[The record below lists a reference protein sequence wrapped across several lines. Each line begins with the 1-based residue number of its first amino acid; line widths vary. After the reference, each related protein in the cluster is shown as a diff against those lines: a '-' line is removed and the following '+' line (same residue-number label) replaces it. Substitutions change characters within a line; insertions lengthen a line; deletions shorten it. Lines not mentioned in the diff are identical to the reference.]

1 MALCNVLPSYCPS
14 STPDNSISRVF
25 ISYAHKDGAKL
36 AAQLKEDFLL
46 ETGFDTWLDNTK
58 RLTGSDLWP
67 NAIEKA
73 IDDADIV
80 IALLSHAS
88 DCVRSLPREQ
98 LRPLR
103 KGKCLIPP
111 KVGAD
116 CDLPIYLEARQ
127 WLDCSRSKTNNNN
140 RLKLMEA
147 IEVVGSGD
155 GRELRIVERHS
166 GSVNSVVFSGQM
178 LRFRKQHRV
187 NRWLGRGADLLSHP

>member
-1 MALCNVLPSYCPS
+1 VRQGIASAVASHGACNVLPSYCPS

-88 DCVRSLPREQ
+88 DVSEVCRGSNFDRSEREN
-98 LRPLR
+98 
-103 KGKCLIPP
+103 
-111 KVGAD
+111 A
-116 CDLPIYLEARQ
+116 
-127 WLDCSRSKTNNNN
+127 
-140 RLKLMEA
+140 
-147 IEVVGSGD
+147 
-155 GRELRIVERHS
+155 
-166 GSVNSVVFSGQM
+166 
-178 LRFRKQHRV
+178 
-187 NRWLGRGADLLSHP
+187 